1 MNVEIVI
8 SPTNP
13 EFESLSANVYFQ
25 NAIKGDKGDQG
36 ERGEKGERGE
46 IGDVYFATFSY
57 DQTDGN
63 LYMNT
68 PEHELNVDFRIVD
81 GSLVVEV

>member
-13 EFESLSANVYFQ
+13 EFESLAANVYFQ
-25 NAIKGDKGDQG
+25 NAIKG
-36 ERGEKGERGE
+36 EKGERGE
-46 IGDVYFATFSY
+46 KGDVYFATFSY
-57 DQTDGN
+57 DPTDGN

-68 PEHELNVDFRIVD
+68 PEHELSVDFRIVE